1 MFHHISFVVPCCHFR
16 RDAFRSFR
24 LAIPP
29 GCAAEKW
36 FRQQQTAAAY
46 FNFSRKVA
54 VDYFFRQCQMR
65 RNQRIDAVR
74 AKKQQVPSNHTQL
87 TGLSFVERRD
97 LEASASRAMH
107 PDAQQH
113 GVRPDIQPCS
123 APASPIGPNPNS
135 SSRCQGASSSGSG
148 GLGGGDELGSPRL
161 LAGDGGFAHWGAGS
175 SGRSSQVGRC
185 VVPGVA
191 WYVPQPSDLSLFAV
205 VRYTGQRF
213 RPTKLLPAANC

>member
-1 MFHHISFVVPCCHFR
+1 MHPAVLGTAVRKNVPPHIVCSPLLPFSTRRLSVFPVGHSARMRSGEVVPTTDSR
-16 RDAFRSFR
+16 
-24 LAIPP
+24 I
-29 GCAAEKW
+29 
-36 FRQQQTAAAY
+36 

-135 SSRCQGASSSGSG
+135 SSRCQGQV
-148 GLGGGDELGSPRL
+148 L
-161 LAGDGGFAHWGAGS
+161 LAG
-175 SGRSSQVGRC
+175 
-185 VVPGVA
+185 
-191 WYVPQPSDLSLFAV
+191 V
-205 VRYTGQRF
+205 VR
-213 RPTKLLPAANC
+213 